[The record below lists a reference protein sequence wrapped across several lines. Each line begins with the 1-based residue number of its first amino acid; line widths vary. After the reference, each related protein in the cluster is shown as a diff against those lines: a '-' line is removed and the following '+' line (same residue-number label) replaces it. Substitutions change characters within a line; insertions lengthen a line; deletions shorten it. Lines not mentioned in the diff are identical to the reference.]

1 MGTQEEVSLSEL
13 LKKIEK
19 HSLTAY
25 EIAKNTG
32 FSSVG
37 IQKIIDGDTK
47 KPSRKTVSS
56 IYEYVKNEYEGG
68 KSYTTIVEKQD
79 SENLDE
85 QNFKN
90 LPIGDQMVLLLH
102 EVNSLRNQIHEQ
114 TNIYNQNT
122 AKIIE
127 FVEEYLKPVF
137 DYMKLNTVDKKK
149 EIK

>member
-68 KSYTTIVEKQD
+68 KSYTTVVENQNSD
-79 SENLDE
+79 NLNV

-102 EVNSLRNQIHEQ
+102 EVNSLRNQLHEQ
-114 TNIYNQNT
+114 TNMYNQNT

-137 DYMKLNTVDKKK
+137 DYMKLNTIDKKK

>member
-68 KSYTTIVEKQD
+68 KSYTTVVEKQNSD
-79 SENLDE
+79 NLND

-102 EVNSLRNQIHEQ
+102 EVNSLRNQLHEQ
-114 TNIYNQNT
+114 TNTYNQNT

-137 DYMKLNTVDKKK
+137 DYMKLNTIDKKK